1 LREARLFHRLRVV
14 LLRMRN
20 AREEHVRGTE
30 VDLLAE
36 TRMLLRFIEPVEL
49 EQQRAEPQT
58 ELACKIR
65 RDHDRFPAR
74 LGGLFITAGGL
85 ELLTQLLPGIREM
98 RILFRDPAERR
109 NRLLVL
115 SFRGKLRRL

>member
-1 LREARLFHRLRVV
+1 DIAEMALCSFALDLIGDFQRALRMILLSFELPEDDQRRDVRKLVLLREARLFHRLRVV

-49 EQQRAEPQT
+49 EQQRAEP
-58 ELACKIR
+58 
-65 RDHDRFPAR
+65 
-74 LGGLFITAGGL
+74 
-85 ELLTQLLPGIREM
+85 
-98 RILFRDPAERR
+98 
-109 NRLLVL
+109 
-115 SFRGKLRRL
+115 